1 MLMVTTDAQKQQAI
15 EIHSLQAGEFAS
27 SYVYL
32 NTDVYSA
39 CFRYSRHRL
48 DAWLARYLP
57 RKGTGLSLL
66 DVGCGTGH
74 HMASLRRRGFRV
86 AGLDGSEAML
96 EHSRA
101 NNPGAD
107 IRLADV
113 EDVPFPSESFDYVLC
128 IEVLRYLP
136 DPTRCIKEIA
146 RVLKPGGTCLVTAAP
161 RFNLN
166 GYWVINRIATLMP
179 MGNLVRLKQF
189 FTTSGRLR
197 REFAAAGFEQLAVH
211 GVYIGPVNWIEHI
224 VPRALPRVLRAW
236 EHLDARLADL
246 PLLRQF
252 SNMFLVKAVKK

>member
-1 MLMVTTDAQKQQAI
+1 
-15 EIHSLQAGEFAS
+15 
-27 SYVYL
+27 
-32 NTDVYSA
+32 
-39 CFRYSRHRL
+39 
-48 DAWLARYLP
+48 
-57 RKGTGLSLL
+57 
-66 DVGCGTGH
+66 
-74 HMASLRRRGFRV
+74 
-86 AGLDGSEAML
+86 
-96 EHSRA
+96 SRA

-197 REFAAAGFEQLAVH
+197 REFGAGGFGELAVH

>member
-1 MLMVTTDAQKQQAI
+1 MVTTDTQKQHAI
-15 EIHSLQAGEFAS
+15 EIHSLQAGEFAT

-48 DAWLARYLP
+48 DVWLDRYLP

-86 AGLDGSEAML
+86 AGLDGCEAML
-96 EHSRA
+96 EHARA
-101 NNPGAD
+101 NNPSAD

-113 EDVPFPSESFDYVLC
+113 EDIPFPSECFDYVLC

-136 DPTRCIKEIA
+136 DPTHCIKEIA

-166 GYWVINRIATLMP
+166 GYWLINRIATLMP
-179 MGNLVRLKQF
+179 LGSLVRLKQF
-189 FTTSGRLR
+189 FTTPGRFLQ
-197 REFAAAGFEQLAVH
+197 EFAAEGIEQNA
-211 GVYIGPVNWIEHI
+211 
-224 VPRALPRVLRAW
+224 
-236 EHLDARLADL
+236 
-246 PLLRQF
+246 
-252 SNMFLVKAVKK
+252 